1 MYIFFM
7 IGCSYINNI
16 NALNTLNKY
25 FARKKENFIWWFLEE
40 TDGKV
45 YSASIFIKTL
55 IDFPIFV
62 ICAEILLLV
71 YGIF

>member
-1 MYIFFM
+1 M

-25 FARKKENFIWWFLEE
+25 FASKKENFIWWFLEE

-45 YSASIFIKTL
+45 
-55 IDFPIFV
+55 
-62 ICAEILLLV
+62 
-71 YGIF
+71 